1 MVRPTNPS
9 KGQERDPEFVE
20 ALARGLNV
28 IGSFDR
34 DRRRMTLTEVAKHTN
49 LSRGTARR
57 FLHTLRA
64 LNFVD
69 TDGRLFWL
77 TPKVL
82 NFGDAYSAT
91 LGLGDPA
98 RAALQEITEAL
109 GESSS
114 IAVLEGGEVVYV
126 ARVEVRRLYSSGIH
140 VGTRL
145 PAHCSSLGR
154 VLLASLDERQI
165 ADWLTRHP
173 LTARTPRTITD
184 AAKLIEELHG
194 VRQQEYAVI
203 DGELEV
209 GIRSIAVPILGR
221 TGATVAALNASTS
234 TARGSLDV
242 MRKKFLP
249 VLRAAS
255 RKISQSLDW

>member
-1 MVRPTNPS
+1 MERSTNPPRS
-9 KGQERDPEFVE
+9 TERDPEFVE

-28 IGSFDR
+28 IGAFNR
-34 DRRRMTLTEVAKHTN
+34 DRRRMTLSEVAKHTD

-57 FLHTLRA
+57 LLHTLRA

-82 NFGDAYSAT
+82 NFGDAYTAT

-98 RAALQEITEAL
+98 RTALQEVTETL

-154 VLLASLDERQI
+154 VLLASLEDREI
-165 ADWLTRHP
+165 ADWLDRHP
-173 LTARTPRTITD
+173 LTKRTPRTVTD
-184 AAKLIEELHG
+184 PALLIEKLQE
-194 VRQQEYAVI
+194 VRQQEFAMI

-209 GIRSIAVPILGR
+209 GIRSMAVPVLGR
-221 TGATVAALNASTS
+221 TGRIVAALNASTS

-255 RKISQSLDW
+255 RKISQSLE